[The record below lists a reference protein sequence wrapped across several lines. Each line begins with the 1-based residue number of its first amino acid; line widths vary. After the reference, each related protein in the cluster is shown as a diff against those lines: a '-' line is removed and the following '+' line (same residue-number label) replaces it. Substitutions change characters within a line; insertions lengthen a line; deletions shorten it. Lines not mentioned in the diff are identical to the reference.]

1 MFLSIYDLEF
11 DILKRERII
20 SGAQSRV
27 NRLLLLFEFIFSLL
41 LFLSLYMDDCIEK
54 KQTD

>member
-41 LFLSLYMDDCIEK
+41 LFLSLYI
-54 KQTD
+54 